1 MRICGVLICYHFL
14 LNRRSSNVLSYVYWT
29 NVCYTLID
37 LLACV
42 PYYSM
47 HVLNKHEGLSK
58 KKKLMLHWPK
68 VVCYVGYNVQLCKSV
83 QECARVCKPPI
94 LTLAIASP
102 ASLLPAARDI
112 GNSFTNHGI
121 RDTNQYN
128 QHTAPVNQSS

>member
-58 KKKLMLHWPK
+58 KKKNISTVSPRQTPHSEK
-68 VVCYVGYNVQLCKSV
+68 IQLKRNS
-83 QECARVCKPPI
+83 RVDK
-94 LTLAIASP
+94 LAVF
-102 ASLLPAARDI
+102 DI
-112 GNSFTNHGI
+112 
-121 RDTNQYN
+121 
-128 QHTAPVNQSS
+128 

>member
-58 KKKLMLHWPK
+58 KKKIFCAHGRADEQRCSKRSSRTLKGKICHLCNIKYKSHHWQPMQLGPPDGQFSNWHYI
-68 VVCYVGYNVQLCKSV
+68 VVKAFENEYHIV
-83 QECARVCKPPI
+83 EE
-94 LTLAIASP
+94 
-102 ASLLPAARDI
+102 
-112 GNSFTNHGI
+112 
-121 RDTNQYN
+121 
-128 QHTAPVNQSS
+128 SS